1 MWPCLN
7 LFFDNVVENNLAPIS
22 TTGLDPGLVEVE
34 SIHEAVA
41 ELYRRVR
48 KK

>member
-1 MWPCLN
+1 MWLCQCF
-7 LFFDNVVENNLAPIS
+7 FFDTVVGNNLAPIS
-22 TTGLDPGLVEVE
+22 TTGLDLGVGVEE
-34 SIHEAVA
+34 SINEADA